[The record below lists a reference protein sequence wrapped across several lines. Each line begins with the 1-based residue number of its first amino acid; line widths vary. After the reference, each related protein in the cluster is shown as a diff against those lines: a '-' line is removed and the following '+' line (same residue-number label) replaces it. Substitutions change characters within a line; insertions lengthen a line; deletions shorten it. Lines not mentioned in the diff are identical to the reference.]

1 MDFNPCKPPLL
12 GGFCFVPITKLCHT
26 CDEKGD
32 PRMKSR
38 SAAMENIKSTTF
50 DVCVIGGGATGAG
63 CALDAELRG
72 LRTVLLDAADF
83 VSATSSASTKL
94 VHGGVRY
101 LQQSVA
107 DCDLGQYRVVRRAL
121 RERKLML
128 NNAPFL
134 TRPLELLVPCF
145 SHRDAYYFRA
155 GLKLYDWIS
164 GQGMLSPSRFLSVHE
179 STVRLP
185 MLNTSGL
192 VGTVA
197 YTDGQFDDARYGIAL
212 VNTFVENGGAALNY
226 SRVAGFA
233 KTKDGKLCEAHV
245 EDQLSEERFT
255 VRAKAFVNATG
266 PFSDQVR
273 SLANPG
279 IHPRLRLSK
288 GIHILLPLEAAFRLD
303 AMLIP
308 QTDDG
313 RVIFAIPWQGRL
325 LVGTTDDEAALDDEL
340 AVKHEEVEYL
350 LRHLNRYLRRPFS
363 IDQVMSGIAGLR
375 PLVSPGD
382 ARNTKKLIRDHEVE
396 VNQDSGLISV
406 LGGKWTTYRAMAEDA
421 VNVVQQYL
429 KSAVSP
435 CKTQHFRLT
444 GAEGYGP
451 TFWHTLVPKF
461 HISPDT
467 AQHLSEKF
475 GTHAVEVLELA
486 RTDRHLAA
494 PIVAGAPSIQ
504 AEIVYSIRY
513 EMAASIEDVLARRI
527 GLQWFS
533 WNSAIAA
540 APLVGSYLAQEH
552 GWMAGQTQQAVQE
565 YTLKLTCTMRTAG
578 LKPEQALAG

>member
-1 MDFNPCKPPLL
+1 
-12 GGFCFVPITKLCHT
+12 
-26 CDEKGD
+26 
-32 PRMKSR
+32 MKSR
-38 SAAMENIKSTTF
+38 SETMASIKNTTF

-107 DCDLGQYRVVRRAL
+107 ECDFGQYRVVRRAL

-128 NNAPFL
+128 ANAPFL
-134 TRPLELLVPCF
+134 ARPLELLVPCF
-145 SHRDAYYFRA
+145 SRRDAYYFRA

-164 GQGMLSPSRFLSVHE
+164 GQGMLSPSRFLSVRE

-185 MLNTSGL
+185 MLNTAGL

-212 VNTFVENGGAALNY
+212 LKTFAENGGTALNY
-226 SRVAGFA
+226 ARVAGFA
-233 KTKDGKLCEAHV
+233 KTKDGKLSKAHV
-245 EDQLSEERFT
+245 EDQLSQQCFT
-255 VRAKAFVNATG
+255 VRAKTFVNATG
-266 PFSDQVR
+266 PFADGVR
-273 SLANPG
+273 KLADPG

-308 QTDDG
+308 KTDDG

-325 LVGTTDDEAALDDEL
+325 LVGTTDDEATLDDEL
-340 AVKHEEVEYL
+340 AVKQEEVEYL
-350 LRHLNRYLRRPFS
+350 LRHLNRYWKRPFS
-363 IDQVMSGIAGLR
+363 IDQVVSGMAGLR

-382 ARNTKKLIRDHEVE
+382 ARNIKKLIRDHEVE

-421 VNVVQQYL
+421 VNVVQQCL
-429 KSAVSP
+429 KIAVSP
-435 CKTQHFRLT
+435 CKTQHFQLT

-461 HISPDT
+461 HTSPDT

-475 GTHAVEVLELA
+475 GTHAVEVLELT
-486 RTDRHLAA
+486 RVDKQLAT
-494 PIVAGAPSIQ
+494 PIVAGAPGIH

-540 APLVGSYLAQEH
+540 APLVGSYLAREH
-552 GWMAGQTQQAVQE
+552 GWSAEQTQQAVRD
-565 YTLKLTCTMRTAG
+565 YTFKLQRTMCLAG
-578 LKPEQALAG
+578 LKPKHALAG